1 MKKQLILFL
10 LILAGFSSVFAK
22 SYPEM
27 INVEGGSFEMGDEL
41 GIGFA
46 NEQPVHTVTL
56 KSFSIAKTEAT
67 VLQWKTYC
75 TVTGRQMPKTPS
87 QGWIDSHPIVN
98 VSWDDAV
105 GYCGWLS
112 DKTGKMYSLPT
123 EAQWEYAAR
132 GGSQSKGFE
141 YSGGESMDMV
151 GWFEPNSN
159 KQTQP
164 VAQKRANELGLYD
177 MSGNIWEW
185 CQDWYGAYDA
195 AAQTGPRDAKL
206 GGNNRML
213 RGGGWNS
220 AATRCRVARRDFEPP
235 GYRYNYDGFRVVA
248 PQ

>member
-1 MKKQLILFL
+1 MKNYLLVLL
-10 LILAGFSSVFAK
+10 LIITVPVFAQ

-56 KSFSIAKTEAT
+56 KSFSIAKTETT

-105 GYCGWLS
+105 AYCDWMS
-112 DKTGKMYSLPT
+112 DKTGNMYRLPT
-123 EAQWEYAAR
+123 EAEWEYAAR
-132 GGSQSKGFE
+132 GGKLSKGYKF
-141 YSGGESMDMV
+141 SGGQSIDET
-151 GWFEPNSN
+151 GWYEKNCGYDTN
-159 KQTQP
+159 A
-164 VAQKRANELGLYD
+164 VAQKRPNELGLYD
-177 MSGNIWEW
+177 MSGNVWEW
-185 CQDWYGAYDA
+185 CQDWYGDYAVE
-195 AAQTGPRDAKL
+195 AQTNPKGDKTGSLRV
-206 GGNNRML
+206 L
-213 RGGGWNS
+213 RGGSYLLS
-220 AATRCRVARRDFEPP
+220 ADRCRVTCRRYGMPNDRSLSF
-235 GYRYNYDGFRVVA
+235 GFRVVV